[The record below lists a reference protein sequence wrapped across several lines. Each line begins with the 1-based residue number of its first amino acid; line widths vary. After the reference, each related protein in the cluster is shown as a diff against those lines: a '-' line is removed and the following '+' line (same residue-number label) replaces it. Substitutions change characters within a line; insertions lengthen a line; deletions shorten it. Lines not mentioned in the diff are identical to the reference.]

1 MHNRNSHWDIIMKRK
16 GEKVIRAPLKDIFD
30 RKCRNKSTIIWKNK
44 IWKGINAYYRLN
56 NDIQC
61 YLSSIS
67 VCGQVM
73 TRNCP
78 VYNKLFIRF
87 LCKCTFCHR
96 DTWRELGA
104 MIWSISC
111 TLFRK
116 MTTLFT
122 WCPPVGH
129 RLWLTVVFILL
140 TVTIWKS
147 RRQDLGCIYFL
158 AHSAQ
163 TSFPSARI
171 SIVPLHIWL
180 SFYTKRTHN
189 HMVPPPTSRDKA

>member
-30 RKCRNKSTIIWKNK
+30 RKCRNKSTTIWKNK
-44 IWKGINAYYRLN
+44 IWKGIDAYYRLN
-56 NDIQC
+56 NDMQC
-61 YLSSIS
+61 YLSSVS

-104 MIWSISC
+104 MIWSHLVHSLQEYDYTVHLMSSC
-111 TLFRK
+111 WTQALADCSVYSSHCNHMEKSQTGSRMYLFPGSLSPDQLSFCKDLCRA
-116 MTTLFT
+116 TSHLA
-122 WCPPVGH
+122 
-129 RLWLTVVFILL
+129 FILYEENP
-140 TVTIWKS
+140 
-147 RRQDLGCIYFL
+147 QPHG
-158 AHSAQ
+158 
-163 TSFPSARI
+163 PS
-171 SIVPLHIWL
+171 SH
-180 SFYTKRTHN
+180 K
-189 HMVPPPTSRDKA
+189 

>member
-16 GEKVIRAPLKDIFD
+16 GEKVIRAPLKDIID

-44 IWKGINAYYRLN
+44 IWKGIDAYYRLN

-61 YLSSIS
+61 YLSSVS

-78 VYNKLFIRF
+78 AYNKLFIRF

-104 MIWSISC
+104 MIWSHLVHSLQEYDYTVHLMSSC
-111 TLFRK
+111 WTQALADCSVYSSHCNH
-116 MTTLFT
+116 ME
-122 WCPPVGH
+122 
-129 RLWLTVVFILL
+129 
-140 TVTIWKS
+140 KS
-147 RRQDLGCIYFL
+147 QTGCIYFL

-171 SIVPLHIWL
+171 SVVPLHIWL

-189 HMVPPPTSRDKA
+189 HTVPPPTSRDKA